1 MYKRQYIPYEFNESV
16 GYCLEYAIADWALA
30 QAAQCEGKREDYD
43 YFLARSK
50 AYRHYFDPSTGF
62 IRGKSASGAW
72 RTPFDPFHSRH
83 MEQDYTEGNAWQYT
97 WLVPHDIE
105 GLMECFGGRERFV
118 GKLDSLFL
126 AEGDM
131 GAHASPDISGL
142 IGQYAHG
149 NEPGH
154 HTVYLYA
161 YAGQQWKTARMVRR
175 ILNEMYTDRPNGL
188 AGNEDCGQ
196 MSSWYVLSAMGFYP
210 VNPSLGI
217 YVLGSPKFSEMTIR
231 TENGKKF
238 TVKAEGNSERNI
250 YIQSAELN
258 GKPYP
263 YAYIRHSDIVK
274 GGTLRL
280 TMGPQP
286 NREFGAAPEHRP
298 FER

>member
-1 MYKRQYIPYEFNESV
+1 
-16 GYCLEYAIADWALA
+16 
-30 QAAQCEGKREDYD
+30 
-43 YFLARSK
+43 
-50 AYRHYFDPSTGF
+50 
-62 IRGKSASGAW
+62 
-72 RTPFDPFHSRH
+72 
-83 MEQDYTEGNAWQYT
+83 
-97 WLVPHDIE
+97 
-105 GLMECFGGRERFV
+105 
-118 GKLDSLFL
+118 
-126 AEGDM
+126 
-131 GAHASPDISGL
+131 
-142 IGQYAHG
+142 
-149 NEPGH
+149 
-154 HTVYLYA
+154 
-161 YAGQQWKTARMVRR
+161 
-175 ILNEMYTDRPNGL
+175 MYTDRPNGL

-298 FER
+298 ADR

>member
-1 MYKRQYIPYEFNESV
+1 
-16 GYCLEYAIADWALA
+16 
-30 QAAQCEGKREDYD
+30 
-43 YFLARSK
+43 
-50 AYRHYFDPSTGF
+50 
-62 IRGKSASGAW
+62 
-72 RTPFDPFHSRH
+72 
-83 MEQDYTEGNAWQYT
+83 
-97 WLVPHDIE
+97 
-105 GLMECFGGRERFV
+105 
-118 GKLDSLFL
+118 
-126 AEGDM
+126 
-131 GAHASPDISGL
+131 
-142 IGQYAHG
+142 
-149 NEPGH
+149 
-154 HTVYLYA
+154 
-161 YAGQQWKTARMVRR
+161 
-175 ILNEMYTDRPNGL
+175 
-188 AGNEDCGQ
+188 

-298 FER
+298 ADR